1 MRPHQ
6 QLNTDLIQNYIPLYR
21 IIIITTAAWLLVQR
35 KSTPYEVGWG
45 GTNGCDKMN
54 NGRIPSAAIL
64 AWLWIA

>member
-6 QLNTDLIQNYIPLYR
+6 QLNTDLTQNYIPLYR
-21 IIIITTAAWLLVQR
+21 IIITTAAWLLVQR
-35 KSTPYEVGWG
+35 ESTPSEVGWG